1 MNSTQTKAT
10 ADYPRP
16 QGRALGSEDLLPGD
30 ILLSRG
36 NSQISELIV
45 AADHASYSHGAIWSG
60 SSIIESTLKDGVAEQ
75 AASGDRDVYRFV
87 ETGRDTP
94 AFLGEEERQKIVAAA
109 RKQVG
114 NRYDTTEIHL
124 LAVVF
129 NKWWLTERP
138 RRSLAAAVLEALGG
152 SRAEKLRN
160 WLQTVYGRS
169 APRICTELVALAY
182 FESGHGLRV
191 LPTAER
197 PAAPALPRDEAPTEP
212 QLSVQ
217 AAQLN
222 VSVHQTLW
230 ANDEAVSVV
239 ARALDVP
246 AADAK
251 GILFGDLAYDS
262 ETGAPIGIVTPGD
275 LQFSPSLRFIG
286 NFDRTER

>member
-1 MNSTQTKAT
+1 MNTTETKAM

-16 QGRALGSEDLLPGD
+16 KGRVLGSADLLPGD

-36 NSQISELIV
+36 DSHISDLIV
-45 AADHASYSHGAIWSG
+45 EADHASYSHGALWSG
-60 SSIIESTLKDGVAEQ
+60 TGIVESTLNGGVAEQ
-75 AASGDRDVYRFV
+75 AASGNRDVYRFS

-94 AFLGEEERQKIVAAA
+94 TFLGDEELKKIVTAA

-138 RRSLAAAVLEALGG
+138 RRSLAASILDALGG
-152 SRAEKLRN
+152 GRAERLRN
-160 WLQTVYGRS
+160 WLQAIYASS

-182 FESGHGLRV
+182 FESGHGLCV
-191 LPTAER
+191 LPTPKR
-197 PAAPALPRDEAPTEP
+197 PARALQRDEETNEP
-212 QLSVQ
+212 DLSAQ

-222 VSVHQTLW
+222 VSVYQTLW
-230 ANDEAVSVV
+230 ANDEAIGAV
-239 ARALDVP
+239 ARALGVP

-286 NFDRTER
+286 NFDATER